1 MARIGDTTFFGVSRT
16 VYKFGVFNP
25 DSVFKDKIAAVYVF
39 AALNEKGQ
47 HRPIYVGQTD
57 KLGIDIPRRQASPS
71 IRGSGAAHVCVH
83 LDDDEMSRRSKISD
97 LIAYYKP
104 PGNVE

>member
-25 DSVFKDKIAAVYVF
+25 DSVFKDRVAAVYVF

-47 HRPIYVGQTD
+47 HKPVYVGETN
-57 KLGIDIPRRQASPS
+57 KLGIDIQRQRAAQA
-71 IRGSGAAHVCVH
+71 IRARGEAHLCVH
-83 LDDDEMSRRSKISD
+83 LDNDEASRKSKISD
-97 LIAYYKP
+97 LIACYKP
-104 PGNVE
+104 PGNSQ

>member
-1 MARIGDTTFFGVSRT
+1 MARIGDTSFFRVSRT

-25 DSVFKDKIAAVYVF
+25 TSVFKDRVAAVYVF
-39 AALNEKGQ
+39 AVTNDKGQ
-47 HRPIYVGQTD
+47 HKPIYVGETNQ
-57 KLGIDIPRRQASPS
+57 LGIEIPRQKALPVIKER
-71 IRGSGAAHVCVH
+71 GAAHICVH
-83 LDDDEMSRRSKISD
+83 LDDDEMSRRSKMSD

>member
-16 VYKFGVFNP
+16 VYKFGVFDPN
-25 DSVFKDKIAAVYVF
+25 SNFKDQIAAVYV
-39 AALNEKGQ
+39 LSVTNDKGQ
-47 HRPIYVGQTD
+47 HQPLYVGETA
-57 KLGIDIPRRQASPS
+57 KLGIDIPRREALPI
-71 IRGSGAAHVCVH
+71 IRRRGAAHVCVH
-83 LDDDEMSRRSKISD
+83 LDDDEMSRRSKTSD